1 MDIYNT
7 KELGK
12 TSSINDEYWYEAWP
26 LAKELLVAVRNDN
39 DHKIMILLHNPKL
52 FKGRA

>member
-12 TSSINDEYWYEAWP
+12 VSPINDKYWHESWP
-26 LAKELLVAVRNDN
+26 LAMQLLVAVRNDN
-39 DHKIMILLHNPKL
+39 DHKIMILLRNPKL
-52 FKGRA
+52 FRGRS